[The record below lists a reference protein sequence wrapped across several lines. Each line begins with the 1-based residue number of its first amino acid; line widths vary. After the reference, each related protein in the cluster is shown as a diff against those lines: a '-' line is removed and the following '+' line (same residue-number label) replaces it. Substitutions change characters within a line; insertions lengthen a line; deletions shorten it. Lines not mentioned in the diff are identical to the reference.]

1 MQQLFSV
8 SLYPIICKQE
18 RDLLINMEVHTLD
31 NFHEDFETGRWK
43 VRKFV
48 LPKASDYFWDI
59 ENITWAQTGLIDAFG
74 ANRYFDEASQ
84 MIANSIFLFQKGF
97 FDAAFYSLRQSIEIS
112 IGTLY
117 LTANPE
123 KMKEWNRLEPG
134 FESGKMADFLR
145 QHEPNFKEIRSKM
158 PTFFENIRA
167 VQKKTNKYVHK
178 QGYSSFYT
186 TQSYSFS
193 DHREDKVY
201 LQIVSDFE
209 GTLNVAIGAVAMY
222 RLAIDPLPVILMDE
236 ELMMRSGD
244 FVTRPYSEDFVSKYI
259 GTENIE
265 LYKQTDIYQEFK
277 KSIMSHEKQNEA
289 IFNIIHWQI
298 IERSKFEDIT
308 KQMHLLSYTDRLA
321 VIIVMSST
329 KIPQVY
335 IEGCFHYVSD
345 VKAMHS
351 DTIIGSSFYEDFFA
365 NKVNI
370 SFNIPFKNGS
380 YISRIKIKDN
390 FSYIE
395 SNEPFNQQEIDLLN
409 HIAKTFEEVYITQE
423 KKLKDW
429 LEERKQY
436 NKR

>member
-1 MQQLFSV
+1 MC
-8 SLYPIICKQE
+8 I
-18 RDLLINMEVHTLD
+18 RD
-31 NFHEDFETGRWK
+31 
-43 VRKFV
+43 
-48 LPKASDYFWDI
+48 S
-59 ENITWAQTGLIDAFG
+59 
-74 ANRYFDEASQ
+74 
-84 MIANSIFLFQKGF
+84 
-97 FDAAFYSLRQSIEIS
+97 
-112 IGTLY
+112 
-117 LTANPE
+117 
-123 KMKEWNRLEPG
+123 
-134 FESGKMADFLR
+134 
-145 QHEPNFKEIRSKM
+145 
-158 PTFFENIRA
+158 
-167 VQKKTNKYVHK
+167 
-178 QGYSSFYT
+178 
-186 TQSYSFS
+186 
-193 DHREDKVY
+193 
-201 LQIVSDFE
+201 
-209 GTLNVAIGAVAMY
+209 
-222 RLAIDPLPVILMDE
+222 
-236 ELMMRSGD
+236 
-244 FVTRPYSEDFVSKYI
+244 
-259 GTENIE
+259 
-265 LYKQTDIYQEFK
+265 
-277 KSIMSHEKQNEA
+277 
-289 IFNIIHWQI
+289 FNIIHWQI

-395 SNEPFNQQEIDLLN
+395 SNEPFNQKEIDLLN